1 MRHPRIAAL
10 LYAAVPVAATVA
22 AFAAPLAGA
31 VVVAAPAQAQ
41 QHHITT
47 NGECNVVT
55 WLNSPGTIKYP
66 DCLGD

>member
-1 MRHPRIAAL
+1 MRRSGIAAL
-10 LYAAVPVAATVA
+10 LYAAAPVAATVA

-41 QHHITT
+41 RHHITT
-47 NGECNVVT
+47 NRECNVVT